1 MNMTATFP
9 PHEMLVK
16 HIEGTRT
23 VLFDEIKMLRAELD
37 FVEQRASD
45 TDRIAA
51 VGYGA
56 IGAHCQT
63 LSATIANLSAL
74 SMLYFDLYPD
84 STVYEWVDP
93 YYAKH

>member
-1 MNMTATFP
+1 MTADFP

-23 VLFDEIKMLRAELD
+23 VLFEEIEMLRAELD
-37 FVEQRASD
+37 FIKEQISN
-45 TDRIAA
+45 TDRICA
-51 VGYGA
+51 VGYAA

-63 LSATIANLSAL
+63 LSATIANLGAL

-84 STVYEWVDP
+84 STLYEWIDP